1 MIITFYNPAAIKA
14 QVGDK
19 SLVFSPGDRNIYR
32 SKPSRFS
39 TDVFLTS
46 LNDSFSAIKRKDLSE
61 DQSLIEG
68 PGEYELS
75 GIFIK
80 AFASSGPKELI
91 NTIYVV
97 DFDGIRLGYLGA
109 LANIDISDETA
120 EEIGSTDII
129 FIPIGGQGTLS
140 PAQAAKLTAN
150 IQPKIVVPIFPDD
163 EGKNLSLF
171 KKEIGGDGGEVMD
184 KLSVKKKDLEGKESE
199 VVILSAV

>member
-19 SLVFSPGDRNIYR
+19 SLVFGPGDRNTYR

-39 TDVFLTS
+39 ADIFFTS
-46 LNDSFSAIKRKDLSE
+46 LNDSFSAIKREDLLE

-75 GIFIK
+75 GVFIK
-80 AFASSGPKELI
+80 AFTSSGPKELI

-97 DFDGIRLGYLGA
+97 DFEGIRLGYLGA
-109 LANIDISDETA
+109 LANIDISNEVA
-120 EEIGSTDII
+120 EEIGSADII
-129 FIPIGGQGTLS
+129 FIPIGDQGTLS
-140 PAQAAKLTAN
+140 PAQAAKLTTN
-150 IQPKIVVPIFPDD
+150 IQPKIVVPIFFDD
-163 EGKNLSLF
+163 KGNNLDLF

-184 KLSVKKKDLEGKESE
+184 KLSIKRKDLEGKESE